1 MATPTT
7 IEESPRLVL
16 IFQKEK
22 KTKDKDV
29 KGKLSSVQANCLL
42 FKRFG
47 TPVSNG
53 RVFHPFNG
61 NPLV

>member
-1 MATPTT
+1 MTKATT
-7 IEESPRLVL
+7 IEERSRLVL

-22 KTKDKDV
+22 TTKNKDV
-29 KGKLSSVQANCLL
+29 KVQANCLL
-42 FKRFG
+42 FRRFG
-47 TPVSNG
+47 TPVSDG

>member
-22 KTKDKDV
+22 TTKNKDV
-29 KGKLSSVQANCLL
+29 KVQANCLL
-42 FKRFG
+42 FRRFG
-47 TPVSNG
+47 TPVSDG